1 MNAVVPPSLLSRL
14 PAFGLRA
21 RITTIAAT
29 LTVET
34 VLLSMLIQATITET
48 AGIATTVH
56 GLQHWVFRWLIAYA
70 VSWVLLVTLRG
81 GGGLADLQARYRT
94 EPVRLRFIG
103 AHLLFLAP
111 LAFFSAA
118 LYGNWL
124 GLPFVPIAIGWHACA
139 VLAVGAL
146 FLGMAPR
153 KAWLALLRGSGGL
166 ALYAAVPALA
176 AVVAINGSQRLWV
189 SAARVTFT
197 LVERLLRPIL
207 PQLYADPA
215 SRILGTQDFAVS
227 IAEACSGLEGVGL
240 MLMFCCG
247 WLWYFRREFRFPRA
261 LLVVPVAMLLVFL
274 LNGVRIA
281 AIVLI
286 GNAGYPQ
293 LAMIGFHSQAGW
305 IAFNLVAFGVA
316 IAARR
321 SAWLS
326 RVPTQAAGEDGGD
339 NPASPYLLPLLTT
352 LAVGMVVHALSTG
365 FDLLYPLRFVATG
378 VVLWLYRGRYRDLDW
393 ACSWRGFAMG
403 GAVFVAWYLLGRTQ
417 LAGAAMPQAL
427 ADLPASGRV
436 LWILCRAGAAVIT
449 VPLAEELAYRGYL
462 MRRFAGAH
470 FETIALGR
478 VRWPALIA
486 SAVIFGATHGDLW
499 IAGIVAGLGLGLVAI
514 RTNRIGEAVAAHATA
529 NALVAATVL
538 AGGQWQWW

>member
-1 MNAVVPPSLLSRL
+1 MNVSIPPTLLSRL

-21 RITTIAAT
+21 RITTIAVVLT
-29 LTVET
+29 LET
-34 VLLSMLIQATITET
+34 VMLSMLIQATMTET
-48 AGIATTVH
+48 AGIATAVH

-81 GGGLADLQARYRT
+81 GSGLAQLQARYRT
-94 EPVRLRFIG
+94 EPVRLRFLA
-103 AHLLFLAP
+103 AHALFLAP
-111 LAFFSAA
+111 LAFFSAT
-118 LYGNWL
+118 LYGNWMQ
-124 GLPFVPIAIGWHACA
+124 LPFVPLALGWHACA
-139 VLAVGAL
+139 LLVVGSL
-146 FLGMAPR
+146 FLAMAPR
-153 KAWLALLRGSGGL
+153 KAWIALLRGSGGL
-166 ALYAAVPALA
+166 ALYAALPALG
-176 AVVAINGSQRLWV
+176 AVIAINGSQRLWV
-189 SAARVTFT
+189 SAAGFTFT

-207 PQLYADPA
+207 PQLYADPE
-215 SRILGTQDFAVS
+215 SRILGTQNFAVAV
-227 IAEACSGLEGVGL
+227 AEACSGLEGVGL

-274 LNGVRIA
+274 LNAVRIA

-326 RVPTQAAGEDGGD
+326 REAGLPGTAATGE

-352 LAVGMVVHALSTG
+352 LAVGMVVHALSSG

-378 VVLWLYRGRYRDLDW
+378 LVLWLFRQRYRDLDW
-393 ACSWRGFAMG
+393 GFSWRGIAMG
-403 GAVFVAWYLLGRTQ
+403 IAVFIAWIAVGHSRLTH
-417 LAGAAMPQAL
+417 ADMPQAL
-427 ADLPASGRV
+427 ADLSQPSRI
-436 LWILCRAGAAVIT
+436 LWIVCRAGAAVLT

-462 MRRFAGAH
+462 MRRFAGASFDTIP
-470 FETIALGR
+470 FER
-478 VRWPALIA
+478 VGWPALIG

-499 IAGIVAGLGLGLVAI
+499 AAGIIAGLGLGLVAM
-514 RTNRIGEAVAAHATA
+514 RTGRIGEAVAAHATA

-538 AGGQWQWW
+538 GLGEWQWW

>member
-1 MNAVVPPSLLSRL
+1 MNVSIPPTLLSHL

-21 RITTIAAT
+21 RITTIAVVLT
-29 LTVET
+29 LET
-34 VLLSMLIQATITET
+34 VMLSMLIQATMTET
-48 AGIATTVH
+48 AGIATAVH

-81 GGGLADLQARYRT
+81 GGGLSALQARYRS
-94 EPVRLRFIG
+94 EPVRLRFLA
-103 AHLLFLAP
+103 AHVLFLAP
-111 LAFFSAA
+111 LAFFSAT

-124 GLPFVPIAIGWHACA
+124 ELPFVPIALGWHACA
-139 VLAVGAL
+139 VLVVGSL
-146 FLGMAPR
+146 FLAMAPR
-153 KAWLALLRGSGGL
+153 NAWLALLRGSGEL
-166 ALYAAVPALA
+166 ALYAALPALG

-189 SAARVTFT
+189 SAAGFTFT

-207 PQLYADPA
+207 PHLYADPET
-215 SRILGTQDFAVS
+215 RILGTQTFAVQV
-227 IAEACSGLEGVGL
+227 AEACSGLEGVGL

-326 RVPTQAAGEDGGD
+326 REAVLPGASSPGE
-339 NPASPYLLPLLTT
+339 NPASPYLVPLLTT
-352 LAVGMVVHALSTG
+352 LAVGMLVHALSSG

-378 VVLWLYRGRYRDLDW
+378 LVLWMVRRRFRELDW
-393 ACSWRGFAMG
+393 GFSWRGIAMG
-403 GAVFVAWYLLGRTQ
+403 IAVFATWFFIGRSR
-417 LAGAAMPQAL
+417 LMHADMPQAL
-427 ADLPASGRV
+427 AELSAPARA
-436 LWILCRAGAAVIT
+436 LWIACRAGAAVLT

-462 MRRFAGAH
+462 MRRFAGAQ
-470 FETIALGR
+470 FEDVRFER
-478 VRWPALIA
+478 VGWPALIA
-486 SAVIFGATHGDLW
+486 SSVLFGATHGDLW
-499 IAGIVAGLGLGLVAI
+499 VAGIVAGLGLGLIAM
-514 RTNRIGEAVAAHATA
+514 RTGRIGEAVAAHATA

-538 AGGQWQWW
+538 VLGEWQWW

>member
-1 MNAVVPPSLLSRL
+1 LSRL

-21 RITTIAAT
+21 RITTIAAV

-48 AGIATTVH
+48 DGIAAAVH
-56 GLQHWVFRWLIAYA
+56 GLQHWVFRWMIAYA
-70 VSWVLLVTLRG
+70 ASWVLLVTLRS
-81 GGGLADLQARYRT
+81 GGGLAELQARYRT
-94 EPVRLRFIG
+94 EPVRLRFLG
-103 AHLLFLAP
+103 AHVLFVAP
-111 LAFFSAA
+111 LGFFSAA

-124 GLPFVPIAIGWHACA
+124 HLPFVPIAIGWHVCA
-139 VLAVGAL
+139 VLAVGSL
-146 FLGMAPR
+146 FLAMAPR
-153 KAWLALLRGSGGL
+153 KAWIALLRGSGGL
-166 ALYAAVPALA
+166 ALYAALPALG
-176 AVVAINGSQRLWV
+176 AVIAINGSQRLWV

-207 PQLYADPA
+207 PQLYADPQ
-215 SRILGTQDFAVS
+215 SRILGTQNFAVS

-261 LLVVPVAMLLVFL
+261 LLVVPVAMLLVFV
-274 LNGVRIA
+274 LNAMRIA

-326 RVPTQAAGEDGGD
+326 RVTATPGEAAAGE
-339 NPASPYLLPLLTT
+339 NPASPYLMPLLTT
-352 LAVGMVVHALSTG
+352 LAVGMLVHALSSG
-365 FDLLYPLRFVATG
+365 FDLLYPLRFLATG
-378 VVLWLYRGRYRDLDW
+378 FVLWLFRRRYRDLDW
-393 ACSWRGFAMG
+393 RFGWRGIAMG
-403 GAVFVAWYLLGRTQ
+403 VAVFAVWIALGRLSVTP
-417 LAGAAMPQAL
+417 ADMPAAL
-427 ADLPASGRV
+427 AALPGPVRA
-436 LWILCRAGAAVIT
+436 LWIACRAGAAVIT

-462 MRRFAGAH
+462 MRRITHAH
-470 FETIALGR
+470 FETIPLAQAG
-478 VRWPALIA
+478 WPALVA

-499 IAGIVAGLGLGLVAI
+499 IAGIVAGLGLGLVAM

-529 NALVAATVL
+529 NALIAATVL
-538 AGGQWQWW
+538 VQGQWQWW